1 MVESKQAHLQ
11 FLVFSLFLLYWH
23 QIPIGAQVV
32 GNANIFTSC
41 THLIYQLHH
50 YHSHW
55 VFGAGQEIEFDYRNG
70 NDKGPEHWGELKKE
84 WAACKYGKLQSP
96 IDLSDDRATK
106 VISSSEDLQMSYKP
120 CNATMKNE
128 GHYIAMEWEGDAGSV
143 KINGTDYFLKQCHW
157 HTPSEHS
164 INGIRY
170 DLELHMLH
178 RSPDLNNKAVVALLF
193 KIGSPNPLLSKVHN
207 GLESMIGTK
216 ETQLELTD
224 PSEIKWS
231 SLKFYRYIGSLTTP
245 PCTEGV
251 IWIVNEMVNTVSKEQ
266 LELLKQ
272 AVYDY
277 AKMNARPS
285 QPLNDRDI
293 MLYSTLLR
301 QPVLRN

>member
-1 MVESKQAHLQ
+1 MFETKQAHLQ

-32 GNANIFTSC
+32 G
-41 THLIYQLHH
+41 
-50 YHSHW
+50 
-55 VFGAGQEIEFDYRNG
+55 QEIEFDYRNG
-70 NDKGPEHWGELKKE
+70 NEKGPEHWGELKKE

-106 VISSSEDLQMSYKP
+106 VIPSLEDLQMSYKP
-120 CNATMKNE
+120 CNSTMKNE

-178 RSPDLNNKAVVALLF
+178 QSPDPNNKAVVALLF
-193 KIGSPNPLLSKVHN
+193 KIGSPNPLLSKMHK
-207 GLESMIGTK
+207 GLESMIFTK

-251 IWIVNEMVNTVSKEQ
+251 IWTVNKMVNTVSKEQ

-285 QPLNDRDI
+285 QPFNDRDI
-293 MLYSTLLR
+293 MLYSPLLR
-301 QPVLRN
+301 HPVLQN

>member
-1 MVESKQAHLQ
+1 MITAIG
-11 FLVFSLFLLYWH
+11 FLV
-23 QIPIGAQVV
+23 QV
-32 GNANIFTSC
+32 I
-41 THLIYQLHH
+41 
-50 YHSHW
+50 
-55 VFGAGQEIEFDYRNG
+55 DYRNG
-70 NDKGPEHWGELKKE
+70 NEKRPEHWGELKKE

-106 VISSSEDLQMSYKP
+106 VIPSLEDLQMSYKP

-157 HTPSEHS
+157 HSPSEHS

-178 RSPDLNNKAVVALLF
+178 RSPNPNNKAVVALLF
-193 KIGSPNPLLSKVHN
+193 KIGRPNPLLSK
-207 GLESMIGTK
+207 
-216 ETQLELTD
+216 
-224 PSEIKWS
+224 
-231 SLKFYRYIGSLTTP
+231 
-245 PCTEGV
+245 
-251 IWIVNEMVNTVSKEQ
+251 VNTVSKEQ

-277 AKMNARPS
+277 TKMNARPS
-285 QPLNDRDI
+285 QLLNDRDI
-293 MLYSTLLR
+293 ILYSPLLR